1 MALCSSVSVKS
12 LANDL
17 IIRQFNLSTEQFD
30 LNNSLLFYINNWDLL
45 PLICL
50 LAGCHFYRDKFAE
63 RGLFYKI
70 PHVIRQY
77 YENSPVLLTDKLLH
91 KPKSVNYIDIISFGF
106 RSCYHLCDN
115 SLWLFSN
122 GLIYYFQILLIA

>member
-77 YENSPVLLTDKLLH
+77 YENSPVLL
-91 KPKSVNYIDIISFGF
+91 F